1 MNILVLHVVS
11 DMYGSS
17 KVLLQAVTAL
27 KARGHKVC
35 VVVSEKGPLT
45 DALELEGI
53 ETKIIRL
60 GILRRRYLNVLG
72 LVNRAGVLTRAFF
85 ALKKLCKQNQ
95 IDIIYTNT
103 APVIIGGILSKFT
116 GIKNVWH
123 LHEILE
129 PSSFMH
135 RFFGWL
141 INATA
146 QKVIV
151 VSDAVYNNWAG
162 RIDASKMVKVYNGF
176 ETSDI
181 NVDVNVGAN
190 ANDIKP
196 LREKL
201 NLNDNTLLVGMV
213 GRVNL
218 IKGQFYFIQI
228 AAAAKAAGLNC
239 HFVMIGDAYKG
250 YEYLYPQLENQIAE
264 QGLQNSIT
272 NLYYQPNAVS
282 LIQQLDIFVLPS
294 IKPDSFPVVI
304 LEAMAAG
311 KPVIATN
318 QGGAQEQIDD
328 CVTGF
333 LVPINDATIA
343 AQKLGVLVNNP
354 DMRTRMGQAGARK
367 LQEQFSLVTFNKNKR
382 NLVIVLLIKRSY

>member
-17 KVLLQAVTAL
+17 KVLLQAVISL

-45 DALELEGI
+45 DALALEGI

-60 GILRRRYLNVLG
+60 GILRRRYFNVLG
-72 LVNRAGVLTRAFF
+72 LVNRVCVITRAFF

-129 PSSFMH
+129 PASFMH
-135 RFFGWL
+135 RFFGWI

-162 RIDASKMVKVYNGF
+162 RIDANKMVKVNNGF
-176 ETSDI
+176 EVSGVK
-181 NVDVNVGAN
+181 VDVNVGAN
-190 ANDIKP
+190 ANVSVP
-196 LREKL
+196 LREQL
-201 NLNDNTLLVGMV
+201 NLNNNTVLVGMV

-250 YEYLYPQLENQIAE
+250 YEYLYPQLENQITTL
-264 QGLQNSIT
+264 GLQNTIT
-272 NLYYQPNAVS
+272 NLYYQPNAAA

-333 LVPINDATIA
+333 LVPVNDAFIA
-343 AQKLGVLVNNP
+343 AQKLGVLVDNP
-354 DMRTRMGQAGARK
+354 DMRNRMGQAGARK
-367 LQEQFSLVTFNKNKR
+367 LQEQFSLATFNKNIIDQI
-382 NLVIVLLIKRSY
+382 L

>member
-1 MNILVLHVVS
+1 
-11 DMYGSS
+11 MYGSS
-17 KVLLQAVTAL
+17 KVLLQAVIAL
-27 KARGHKVC
+27 KASGHKVC
-35 VVVSEKGPLT
+35 VVVSEKGPLI

-60 GILRRRYLNVLG
+60 GILRRRYLNALG
-72 LVNRAGVLTRAFF
+72 LLNRAGVLTRAFF
-85 ALKKLCKQNQ
+85 ALMKLCKQNQ

-135 RFFGWL
+135 RFFGWM

-176 ETSDI
+176 EASDI
-181 NVDVNVGAN
+181 NVDVGAN
-190 ANDIKP
+190 INTNANNIKP
-196 LREKL
+196 LRAQL
-201 NLNDNTLLVGMV
+201 NLNDNTVLVGMV

-250 YEYLYPQLENQIAE
+250 YEYLYPQLESQIATLGI
-264 QGLQNSIT
+264 QSSIT

-311 KPVIATN
+311 KPIIATN

-328 CVTGF
+328 RVTGF
-333 LVPINDATIA
+333 LVPTNDAIIA

-354 DMRTRMGQAGARK
+354 DMRIQMGQAGAKK
-367 LQEQFSLVTFNKNKR
+367 LQEQFSLATFNKN
-382 NLVIVLLIKRSY
+382 IVDQIV

>member
-1 MNILVLHVVS
+1 
-11 DMYGSS
+11 MYGSS

-27 KARGHKVC
+27 KASGHKVC

-60 GILRRRYLNVLG
+60 GILRRRYLNALG
-72 LVNRAGVLTRAFF
+72 LLNRAGVLTRAFF

-181 NVDVNVGAN
+181 NVDVNVDVNVGAN
-190 ANDIKP
+190 ANNIKP
-196 LREKL
+196 LREQL

-250 YEYLYPQLENQIAE
+250 YEYLYPQLESQITTL
-264 QGLQNSIT
+264 GLQNTIT
-272 NLYYQPNAVS
+272 NLYYQPNAAA
-282 LIQQLDIFVLPS
+282 LIQHLDIFVLPS

-311 KPVIATN
+311 KPIIATN

-328 CVTGF
+328 SVTGF

-354 DMRTRMGQAGARK
+354 DMRTRMGQAGAKK
-367 LQEQFSLVTFNKNKR
+367 LQEQFSLATFNKN
-382 NLVIVLLIKRSY
+382 IVDQIV

>member
-27 KARGHKVC
+27 KASGHKVC

-45 DALELEGI
+45 DALALEGI

-72 LVNRAGVLTRAFF
+72 LLNRIGVLTRAFF

-162 RIDASKMVKVYNGF
+162 RIDASKMIKVYNGF
-176 ETSDI
+176 EASDI

-190 ANDIKP
+190 ASAD
-196 LREKL
+196 LRDQL
-201 NLNDNTLLVGMV
+201 NLNNNTVLVGMV

-250 YEYLYPQLENQIAE
+250 YEYLYPQLESQITTLS
-264 QGLQNSIT
+264 LQNTIT
-272 NLYYQPNAVS
+272 NLYYQPNAAS

-354 DMRTRMGQAGARK
+354 DMRTQMGQAGTKK
-367 LQEQFSLVTFNKNKR
+367 LQEQFSLATFNKN
-382 NLVIVLLIKRSY
+382 IVDQIV

>member
-35 VVVSEKGPLT
+35 VVLSEKGPLT
-45 DALELEGI
+45 EALELEGI

-72 LVNRAGVLTRAFF
+72 LLNRAGVLTRAFF

-103 APVIIGGILSKFT
+103 APVIIGGMLSKFT

-135 RFFGWL
+135 RFFGWM

-151 VSDAVYNNWAG
+151 VSDAVYNNWTG

-176 ETSDI
+176 EASDL
-181 NVDVNVGAN
+181 NASNNALAN
-190 ANDIKP
+190 NIKP
-196 LREKL
+196 LREQL
-201 NLNDNTLLVGMV
+201 NLNNNTVLVGMV

-250 YEYLYPQLENQIAE
+250 YEYLYPQLESQIATL
-264 QGLQNSIT
+264 GLQNSIT
-272 NLYYQPNAVS
+272 NLYYQPNAAA

-311 KPVIATN
+311 KPIIATN

-328 CVTGF
+328 CVSGF
-333 LVPINDATIA
+333 LVPVNDATIA

-354 DMRTRMGQAGARK
+354 DMRTQMGQAGAKK
-367 LQEQFSLVTFNKNKR
+367 LQEQFSLATFNKN
-382 NLVIVLLIKRSY
+382 IVDQIV

>member
-27 KARGHKVC
+27 KASGHKVC

-45 DALELEGI
+45 QALALEGI

-72 LVNRAGVLTRAFF
+72 LLNRAGVLTRAFF

-135 RFFGWL
+135 RFFGWM

-176 ETSDI
+176 EASGVTVEI
-181 NVDVNVGAN
+181 NVGAN
-190 ANDIKP
+190 ANNIKP
-196 LREKL
+196 LREQL

-250 YEYLYPQLENQIAE
+250 YEYLYPQLESQITAL
-264 QGLQNSIT
+264 GLQNSIT

-311 KPVIATN
+311 KPIIATN

-354 DMRTRMGQAGARK
+354 DLRTQMGQAGAKK
-367 LQEQFSLVTFNKNKR
+367 LQEQFSLGTFNKN
-382 NLVIVLLIKRSY
+382 IVDQIV

>member
-17 KVLLQAVTAL
+17 KVLLHAVTAL

-35 VVVSEKGPLT
+35 VVVSENGPLIE
-45 DALELEGI
+45 ALELEGI

-60 GILRRRYLNVLG
+60 GILRRRYFNALG
-72 LVNRAGVLTRAFF
+72 LLNRICVITRAFF
-85 ALKKLCKQNQ
+85 ALKKLCKQNH

-162 RIDASKMVKVYNGF
+162 RIDVSKVVKVYNGF
-176 ETSDI
+176 EPSDI
-181 NVDVNVGAN
+181 NVDLNVAAN
-190 ANDIKP
+190 ANNIKP
-196 LREKL
+196 LRGQL
-201 NLNDNTLLVGMV
+201 NLNNNTVLVGMV

-228 AAAAKAAGLNC
+228 AAAAKVAGLNC

-250 YEYLYPQLENQIAE
+250 YEYLYPQLENQITTL
-264 QGLQNSIT
+264 GLQNSIT

-311 KPVIATN
+311 KPIIATN

-367 LQEQFSLVTFNKNKR
+367 LQEQFSLATFNKN
-382 NLVIVLLIKRSY
+382 IVDQIV

>member
-1 MNILVLHVVS
+1 
-11 DMYGSS
+11 MYGSS

-35 VVVSEKGPLT
+35 VVVSENGPLT
-45 DALELEGI
+45 QALALEGI

-135 RFFGWL
+135 RFFGWI

-176 ETSDI
+176 EASDI

-190 ANDIKP
+190 ASAS
-196 LREKL
+196 LREQL

-228 AAAAKAAGLNC
+228 AAAAKAAGHSC
-239 HFVMIGDAYKG
+239 HFVIIGDAYKG
-250 YEYLYPQLENQIAE
+250 YEYLYPQLESQIAE
-264 QGLQNSIT
+264 LGLQNSIT
-272 NLYYQPNAVS
+272 NLYYQPNAAA

-311 KPVIATN
+311 KPIIATN

-354 DMRTRMGQAGARK
+354 DMCTRMGQAGAKK
-367 LQEQFSLVTFNKNKR
+367 LQEQFSLATFNKN
-382 NLVIVLLIKRSY
+382 IVDQIV

>member
-1 MNILVLHVVS
+1 
-11 DMYGSS
+11 MYGSS

-27 KARGHKVC
+27 KAGGHKVC

-45 DALELEGI
+45 EALELEGI

-72 LVNRAGVLTRAFF
+72 LLNRAGVLTRAFF

-135 RFFGWL
+135 RFFGWI

-162 RIDASKMVKVYNGF
+162 PIDASKMVKVYNGF
-176 ETSDI
+176 EASDI
-181 NVDVNVGAN
+181 NVDVNASVH
-190 ANDIKP
+190 

-201 NLNDNTLLVGMV
+201 NLNNNTVLVGMV

-250 YEYLYPQLENQIAE
+250 YEYLYPQLENQIADL
-264 QGLQNSIT
+264 GLQNTIT
-272 NLYYQPNAVS
+272 NLYFQPNAAA

-311 KPVIATN
+311 KPIIATN
-318 QGGAQEQIDD
+318 MGGAQEQIEDS
-328 CVTGF
+328 VTGF

-354 DMRTRMGQAGARK
+354 DMRTRMGQAGAKK
-367 LQEQFSLVTFNKNKR
+367 LQEQFSLGTFNKN
-382 NLVIVLLIKRSY
+382 IVDQIV

>member
-1 MNILVLHVVS
+1 
-11 DMYGSS
+11 MYGSS

-27 KARGHKVC
+27 KASGHKVC

-45 DALELEGI
+45 EALELEGI

-72 LVNRAGVLTRAFF
+72 LLNRAGVLTRAFF

-162 RIDASKMVKVYNGF
+162 RIDGGKMVKVYNGF
-176 ETSDI
+176 EASDI
-181 NVDVNVGAN
+181 NVDVNVNVGAN
-190 ANDIKP
+190 INTNANNIKP
-196 LREKL
+196 LRAQL
-201 NLNDNTLLVGMV
+201 NLNDNTVLVGMV

-239 HFVMIGDAYKG
+239 HFVIIGDAYKG
-250 YEYLYPQLENQIAE
+250 YEYLYPQLENQITTL
-264 QGLQNSIT
+264 GLQNTIT
-272 NLYYQPNAVS
+272 NLYYQPNAAA

-311 KPVIATN
+311 KPIIATN
-318 QGGAQEQIDD
+318 QGGAQEQIEDS
-328 CVTGF
+328 VTGF

-354 DMRTRMGQAGARK
+354 DMRTQMGQAGARK
-367 LQEQFSLVTFNKNKR
+367 LQEQFSLATFNKN
-382 NLVIVLLIKRSY
+382 IVDQIV

>member
-1 MNILVLHVVS
+1 
-11 DMYGSS
+11 MYGSS

-27 KARGHKVC
+27 KASGHKVC

-45 DALELEGI
+45 DALALEGI

-72 LVNRAGVLTRAFF
+72 LLNRAGVLTAAFF

-162 RIDASKMVKVYNGF
+162 RIDGGKMVKVNNGF
-176 ETSDI
+176 EASGVNIDV
-181 NVDVNVGAN
+181 NVDVDVNVGATANTN
-190 ANDIKP
+190 ANNIKP
-196 LREKL
+196 LLEQL
-201 NLNDNTLLVGMV
+201 NLNDNTVLVGMV

-250 YEYLYPQLENQIAE
+250 YEYLYPQLESQIAE
-264 QGLQNSIT
+264 LGLQNSIT
-272 NLYYQPNAVS
+272 NLYYQPNAAA

-311 KPVIATN
+311 KPIIATN

-328 CVTGF
+328 SVTGF
-333 LVPINDATIA
+333 LVPVNDATIA

-354 DMRTRMGQAGARK
+354 DMRTQMGQVGAKK
-367 LQEQFSLVTFNKNKR
+367 LQEQFSLATFNKK
-382 NLVIVLLIKRSY
+382 IVDQIV

>member
-17 KVLLQAVTAL
+17 KVLLQAVKAL
-27 KARGHKVC
+27 KASGHKVC
-35 VVVSEKGPLT
+35 VVVSEKGPLI
-45 DALELEGI
+45 DALELEGM

-60 GILRRRYLNVLG
+60 GILRRRYLNALG
-72 LVNRAGVLTRAFF
+72 LLNRAGVLTRAFF
-85 ALKKLCKQNQ
+85 ALMKLCKQNQ

-135 RFFGWL
+135 RFFGWM

-176 ETSDI
+176 EASDI
-181 NVDVNVGAN
+181 NVDVGAN
-190 ANDIKP
+190 INTNANNIEP
-196 LREKL
+196 LRAQL
-201 NLNDNTLLVGMV
+201 NLNDNTVLVGMV

-228 AAAAKAAGLNC
+228 AAASKAAGLNC

-264 QGLQNSIT
+264 LGLQNSIT
-272 NLYYQPNAVS
+272 NLYYQPNAAS

-311 KPVIATN
+311 KPIIATN

-354 DMRTRMGQAGARK
+354 DMRTQMGQAGAKK
-367 LQEQFSLVTFNKNKR
+367 LQEQFSLATFNKN
-382 NLVIVLLIKRSY
+382 IVDQIV

>member
-1 MNILVLHVVS
+1 
-11 DMYGSS
+11 MYGSS

-45 DALELEGI
+45 DALALEGI
-53 ETKIIRL
+53 QTKIIRL

-72 LVNRAGVLTRAFF
+72 LVNRAGVLTRALFS
-85 ALKKLCKQNQ
+85 LKKLCKQNQ

-162 RIDASKMVKVYNGF
+162 PIDASKMVKVNNGF

-181 NVDVNVGAN
+181 NVDVNVDVNVNVGAN
-190 ANDIKP
+190 ANNIKP
-196 LREKL
+196 LREQL
-201 NLNDNTLLVGMV
+201 NLNNNTILVGMV

-250 YEYLYPQLENQIAE
+250 YEYLYPQLESQIAE
-264 QGLQNSIT
+264 LGLQNSIT

-282 LIQQLDIFVLPS
+282 LIQQFDIFVLPS

-311 KPVIATN
+311 KPIIATN

-354 DMRTRMGQAGARK
+354 DMRTQMGQAGAKK
-367 LQEQFSLVTFNKNKR
+367 LQEQFSLATFNKN
-382 NLVIVLLIKRSY
+382 IVDQIV

>member
-35 VVVSEKGPLT
+35 VVVSENGPLT
-45 DALELEGI
+45 EALELEGI

-72 LVNRAGVLTRAFF
+72 LLNRVGVLTRAFF

-135 RFFGWL
+135 RFFGWM

-162 RIDASKMVKVYNGF
+162 RIDASKMIKVYNGF
-176 ETSDI
+176 EVSGI
-181 NVDVNVGAN
+181 NVDINVGAN
-190 ANDIKP
+190 ANAT
-196 LREKL
+196 LREQL
-201 NLNDNTLLVGMV
+201 NLNNNTILVGMV

-218 IKGQFYFIQI
+218 IKGQSYFIQI

-250 YEYLYPQLENQIAE
+250 YEYLYPQLESQIAAL
-264 QGLQNSIT
+264 GLQNTIT
-272 NLYYQPNAVS
+272 NLYYQPNAVA

-311 KPVIATN
+311 KPIIATN

-328 CVTGF
+328 YVTGF
-333 LVPINDATIA
+333 LIPINDATIA

-354 DMRTRMGQAGARK
+354 DMRTRMGQAGAKK
-367 LQEQFSLVTFNKNKR
+367 LQEQFSLATFKKN
-382 NLVIVLLIKRSY
+382 IVDQIV

>member
-17 KVLLQAVTAL
+17 KVLLQSVTAL

-45 DALELEGI
+45 DALDLEGI

-72 LVNRAGVLTRAFF
+72 LLNRAGVLTRAFF

-162 RIDASKMVKVYNGF
+162 RIGASKMVKVYNGF
-176 ETSDI
+176 EVSDI
-181 NVDVNVGAN
+181 NVGVNASVN
-190 ANDIKP
+190 
-196 LREKL
+196 LSEKL
-201 NLNDNTLLVGMV
+201 NLNNNTVLVGMV

-250 YEYLYPQLENQIAE
+250 YEYLYPQLENQITAL
-264 QGLQNSIT
+264 GL
-272 NLYYQPNAVS
+272 
-282 LIQQLDIFVLPS
+282 
-294 IKPDSFPVVI
+294 
-304 LEAMAAG
+304 
-311 KPVIATN
+311 
-318 QGGAQEQIDD
+318 
-328 CVTGF
+328 
-333 LVPINDATIA
+333 
-343 AQKLGVLVNNP
+343 
-354 DMRTRMGQAGARK
+354 
-367 LQEQFSLVTFNKNKR
+367 
-382 NLVIVLLIKRSY
+382 

>member
-17 KVLLQAVTAL
+17 KVMLQAVTAL

-72 LVNRAGVLTRAFF
+72 LLNRIGVLTRAFF

-103 APVIIGGILSKFT
+103 APVIIGGMLSKFT
-116 GIKNVWH
+116 GIKNAWH

-151 VSDAVYNNWAG
+151 VSDAVYNNWTG
-162 RIDASKMVKVYNGF
+162 RIEASKMVK
-176 ETSDI
+176 
-181 NVDVNVGAN
+181 
-190 ANDIKP
+190 
-196 LREKL
+196 
-201 NLNDNTLLVGMV
+201 
-213 GRVNL
+213 
-218 IKGQFYFIQI
+218 Q
-228 AAAAKAAGLNC
+228 
-239 HFVMIGDAYKG
+239 
-250 YEYLYPQLENQIAE
+250 
-264 QGLQNSIT
+264 
-272 NLYYQPNAVS
+272 
-282 LIQQLDIFVLPS
+282 
-294 IKPDSFPVVI
+294 
-304 LEAMAAG
+304 
-311 KPVIATN
+311 
-318 QGGAQEQIDD
+318 
-328 CVTGF
+328 
-333 LVPINDATIA
+333 
-343 AQKLGVLVNNP
+343 
-354 DMRTRMGQAGARK
+354 
-367 LQEQFSLVTFNKNKR
+367 
-382 NLVIVLLIKRSY
+382 

>member
-35 VVVSEKGPLT
+35 VVVSENGPLT
-45 DALELEGI
+45 DALALEGI

-72 LVNRAGVLTRAFF
+72 LLNRAGVLTRAFF

-135 RFFGWL
+135 RFFGWI

-190 ANDIKP
+190 ANTNNIKP
-196 LREKL
+196 LREQL
-201 NLNDNTLLVGMV
+201 NLNNNTILVGMV

-218 IKGQFYFIQI
+218 IKGQSYFIQI

-250 YEYLYPQLENQIAE
+250 YEYLYPQLESQIAAL
-264 QGLQNSIT
+264 GLQNTIT
-272 NLYYQPNAVS
+272 NLYYQPNAVA

-311 KPVIATN
+311 KPIIATN

-328 CVTGF
+328 SVTGF

-354 DMRTRMGQAGARK
+354 DMCTQMGQAGTKK
-367 LQEQFSLVTFNKNKR
+367 LEEQFSLATFNKN
-382 NLVIVLLIKRSY
+382 IVDQIV

>member
-17 KVLLQAVTAL
+17 KVLLQAVQAL

-35 VVVSEKGPLT
+35 VVVSENGPLT
-45 DALELEGI
+45 DALALEGI

-60 GILRRRYLNVLG
+60 GILRRRYFNFFG
-72 LVNRAGVLTRAFF
+72 IINRALVLSRAFF

-103 APVIIGGILSKFT
+103 APVIIGGILSKFS

-162 RIDASKMVKVYNGF
+162 PIDASKMVKVYNGF
-176 ETSDI
+176 EASG
-181 NVDVNVGAN
+181 VNDS
-190 ANDIKP
+190 ANDNASAS
-196 LREKL
+196 LRDQL
-201 NLNDNTLLVGMV
+201 NLNDNTVLVGMV

-228 AAAAKAAGLNC
+228 AAAAKVAGLNC

-250 YEYLYPQLENQIAE
+250 YEYLYPQLESQIAE
-264 QGLQNSIT
+264 LGLQNSIT

-311 KPVIATN
+311 KPIIATN

-354 DMRTRMGQAGARK
+354 DMCTRMGQAGAKK
-367 LQEQFSLVTFNKNKR
+367 LQEQFSLATFNKN
-382 NLVIVLLIKRSY
+382 IVDQIV

>member
-35 VVVSEKGPLT
+35 VVVSENGPLT
-45 DALELEGI
+45 EALELEGI

-72 LVNRAGVLTRAFF
+72 LLNRIGVLTRAFF

-162 RIDASKMVKVYNGF
+162 RINKGKMVKVYNGF
-176 ETSDI
+176 EASDI
-181 NVDVNVGAN
+181 NVNVNVGAN
-190 ANDIKP
+190 ASVP
-196 LREKL
+196 LREQL
-201 NLNDNTLLVGMV
+201 NLNNNTVLVGMV

-250 YEYLYPQLENQIAE
+250 YEYLYPQLENQIAAL
-264 QGLQNSIT
+264 GLQNTIT
-272 NLYYQPNAVS
+272 NLYYQPNAVA

-311 KPVIATN
+311 KPIIATN
-318 QGGAQEQIDD
+318 QGGAQEQIEDS
-328 CVTGF
+328 VTGF
-333 LVPINDATIA
+333 LVPVNDATIA

-354 DMRTRMGQAGARK
+354 DMRTRMGQAGAKK
-367 LQEQFSLVTFNKNKR
+367 LQEQFSLATFKKN
-382 NLVIVLLIKRSY
+382 IVDQIV

>member
-27 KARGHKVC
+27 NARGHKVC

-72 LVNRAGVLTRAFF
+72 LVNRAGVLTTAFF

-135 RFFGWL
+135 RFFGWM

-176 ETSDI
+176 EASDI
-181 NVDVNVGAN
+181 NVGVNVGAN
-190 ANDIKP
+190 ASAD
-196 LREKL
+196 LRDQL
-201 NLNDNTLLVGMV
+201 NLNNNTVLVGMV

-250 YEYLYPQLENQIAE
+250 YEYLYPQLENQITTL
-264 QGLQNSIT
+264 GLHNTIT
-272 NLYYQPNAVS
+272 NLYYQPNAAA

-333 LVPINDATIA
+333 LIPINDATIA

-354 DMRTRMGQAGARK
+354 DMRTQMGQAGAKK
-367 LQEQFSLVTFNKNKR
+367 LQEQFSLATFNKN
-382 NLVIVLLIKRSY
+382 IVDQIV

>member
-35 VVVSEKGPLT
+35 VVVSENGPLT
-45 DALELEGI
+45 DALALEGI

-60 GILRRRYLNVLG
+60 GILRRRYLNAQG
-72 LVNRAGVLTRAFF
+72 LLNRAGVLTRAFF

-135 RFFGWL
+135 RFFGWM

-162 RIDASKMVKVYNGF
+162 RIDASKIIKVYNGF
-176 ETSDI
+176 EASDI

-190 ANDIKP
+190 VNTNANNIKP
-196 LREKL
+196 LREQL
-201 NLNDNTLLVGMV
+201 NLGNNTVLVGMV

-239 HFVMIGDAYKG
+239 HFVIIGDAYKG
-250 YEYLYPQLENQIAE
+250 YEYLYPQLESQIAE
-264 QGLQNSIT
+264 LGLQNSIT
-272 NLYYQPNAVS
+272 NLYYQPNAAA

-311 KPVIATN
+311 KPIIATN

-354 DMRTRMGQAGARK
+354 YMRSRMGQAGAKK
-367 LQEQFSLVTFNKNKR
+367 LQEQFSLATFNKN
-382 NLVIVLLIKRSY
+382 IVDQIV

>member
-17 KVLLQAVTAL
+17 KVLLQAVQAL

-35 VVVSEKGPLT
+35 VVVSENGPLT
-45 DALELEGI
+45 DALALEGI

-60 GILRRRYLNVLG
+60 GILRRRYFNFFG
-72 LVNRAGVLTRAFF
+72 IINRALVLSRAFF

-103 APVIIGGILSKFT
+103 APVIIGGILSKFS

-135 RFFGWL
+135 RFFGWI

-162 RIDASKMVKVYNGF
+162 PIDASKMVKVYNGF
-176 ETSDI
+176 EASG
-181 NVDVNVGAN
+181 VNDS
-190 ANDIKP
+190 ANDNASAS
-196 LREKL
+196 LRKQL
-201 NLNDNTLLVGMV
+201 NLNENTVLVGMV

-250 YEYLYPQLENQIAE
+250 YEYLYPQLESQIAAL
-264 QGLQNSIT
+264 GLQNSIT
-272 NLYYQPNAVS
+272 NLYYQPNAS
-282 LIQQLDIFVLPS
+282 ALIQQLDIFVLPS

-304 LEAMAAG
+304 LEAMAAS
-311 KPVIATN
+311 KPIIATN

-333 LVPINDATIA
+333 LVPINNATIA

-354 DMRTRMGQAGARK
+354 DMRTQMGQAGAKK
-367 LQEQFSLVTFNKNKR
+367 LQEQFSLGTFNKN
-382 NLVIVLLIKRSY
+382 IVDQIV

>member
-35 VVVSEKGPLT
+35 VVVSENGPLT
-45 DALELEGI
+45 EALELKGI
-53 ETKIIRL
+53 DTKIIRL
-60 GILRRRYLNVLG
+60 GILRRRYLNALG

-162 RIDASKMVKVYNGF
+162 RIYASKMVKVYNGF
-176 ETSDI
+176 EASDI

-190 ANDIKP
+190 ANAT
-196 LREKL
+196 LRGQL
-201 NLNDNTLLVGMV
+201 NLNNNTVLVGMV

-250 YEYLYPQLENQIAE
+250 YEYLYPQLESQITTL
-264 QGLQNSIT
+264 GLQNSIT

-304 LEAMAAG
+304 LEAMAVG

-328 CVTGF
+328 RVTGF
-333 LVPINDATIA
+333 LVPTNDAIIA

-354 DMRTRMGQAGARK
+354 DMRTQMGQAGTKK
-367 LQEQFSLVTFNKNKR
+367 LQEQFSLATFNKN
-382 NLVIVLLIKRSY
+382 IVDQIV

>member
-45 DALELEGI
+45 EALALEGI

-60 GILRRRYLNVLG
+60 GILRRRYFNALG
-72 LVNRAGVLTRAFF
+72 LLNRAGVLVRAFF

-95 IDIIYTNT
+95 IEIIYTNT

-176 ETSDI
+176 EASDM
-181 NVDVNVGAN
+181 NVNVGAN

-196 LREKL
+196 LREQL
-201 NLNDNTLLVGMV
+201 NLNDNTILVGMV

-250 YEYLYPQLENQIAE
+250 YEYLYPQLESQIDAL
-264 QGLQNSIT
+264 GLQSSIT
-272 NLYYQPNAVS
+272 NLYYQPNAAA

-311 KPVIATN
+311 KPIIATN

-354 DMRTRMGQAGARK
+354 DMRTQMGQAGTKK
-367 LQEQFSLVTFNKNKR
+367 LEEQFSLATFNKN
-382 NLVIVLLIKRSY
+382 IVDQIV

>member
-27 KARGHKVC
+27 KARGHEVC
-35 VVVSEKGPLT
+35 VVVSENGPLT
-45 DALELEGI
+45 QALALEGI

-60 GILRRRYLNVLG
+60 GILRRRYLNALG

-129 PSSFMH
+129 PASFMH

-176 ETSDI
+176 EASDI

-190 ANDIKP
+190 ASAT
-196 LREKL
+196 LREQL
-201 NLNDNTLLVGMV
+201 NLNDNTVLVGMV

-218 IKGQFYFIQI
+218 IKGQFYFIQM

-250 YEYLYPQLENQIAE
+250 YEYLYPQLESQIDAL
-264 QGLQNSIT
+264 GLQSSIT
-272 NLYYQPNAVS
+272 NLYYQPNAAA

-328 CVTGF
+328 CVSGF
-333 LVPINDATIA
+333 LVPVNDATIA

-354 DMRTRMGQAGARK
+354 DMRTRMGQAGAKK
-367 LQEQFSLVTFNKNKR
+367 LQEQFSLATFNKN
-382 NLVIVLLIKRSY
+382 IVDQIV

>member
-1 MNILVLHVVS
+1 
-11 DMYGSS
+11 MYGSS

-35 VVVSEKGPLT
+35 VVVSENGPLT
-45 DALELEGI
+45 QALALEGI

-60 GILRRRYLNVLG
+60 GILRRRYFNALG
-72 LVNRAGVLTRAFF
+72 LLNRAGVLVRAFF

-103 APVIIGGILSKFT
+103 APVIIGGMLSKFT

-135 RFFGWL
+135 RFFGWM

-176 ETSDI
+176 EASGV

-190 ANDIKP
+190 ANNIKP
-196 LREKL
+196 LREQL
-201 NLNDNTLLVGMV
+201 NLNNNTVLVGMV

-250 YEYLYPQLENQIAE
+250 YEYLYPQLENQIDAL
-264 QGLQNSIT
+264 GLQNTIT
-272 NLYYQPNAVS
+272 NLYYQPNAAA

-311 KPVIATN
+311 KPIIATN

-328 CVTGF
+328 CVSGF
-333 LVPINDATIA
+333 LVPVNDATIA

-354 DMRTRMGQAGARK
+354 DMRTRMGQAGAKK
-367 LQEQFSLVTFNKNKR
+367 LQEQFSLATFNKN
-382 NLVIVLLIKRSY
+382 IVDQIV

>member
-17 KVLLQAVTAL
+17 KVMLQAVTAL

-35 VVVSEKGPLT
+35 VVVSENGPLT
-45 DALELEGI
+45 QVLVLEGI

-60 GILRRRYLNVLG
+60 GILRRRYLNFFG
-72 LVNRAGVLTRAFF
+72 IINRALVLSRAFF

-95 IDIIYTNT
+95 IDIVYTNT

-129 PSSFMH
+129 PSSLMH
-135 RFFGWL
+135 RFFGWM

-162 RIDASKMVKVYNGF
+162 PIDASKMVKVYNGF
-176 ETSDI
+176 EASDI
-181 NVDVNVGAN
+181 NVGVNVGAN
-190 ANDIKP
+190 ANNIKP
-196 LREKL
+196 LREQL
-201 NLNDNTLLVGMV
+201 NLNNNTVLVGMV

-250 YEYLYPQLENQIAE
+250 YEYLYPQLESQITTL
-264 QGLQNSIT
+264 GLHNTIT
-272 NLYYQPNAVS
+272 NLYYQPNAAA
-282 LIQQLDIFVLPS
+282 LIQQLDIFILPS

-311 KPVIATN
+311 KPVIATK

-333 LVPINDATIA
+333 LVPVNDATIA

-367 LQEQFSLVTFNKNKR
+367 LQEQFSLATFNKN
-382 NLVIVLLIKRSY
+382 IVDQIV

>member
-1 MNILVLHVVS
+1 
-11 DMYGSS
+11 MYGSS

-27 KARGHKVC
+27 KAHGHKVC

-45 DALELEGI
+45 DSLELEGI

-72 LVNRAGVLTRAFF
+72 LLNRAGVLARAFF
-85 ALKKLCKQNQ
+85 SLKKLCKQNQ

-103 APVIIGGILSKFT
+103 APVIIGGMLSKFT

-135 RFFGWL
+135 RFFGWI

-162 RIDASKMVKVYNGF
+162 RIYASKMVKVYNGF
-176 ETSDI
+176 EASDI

-190 ANDIKP
+190 ASAD
-196 LREKL
+196 LRDQL
-201 NLNDNTLLVGMV
+201 NLNNNTVLVGMV

-218 IKGQFYFIQI
+218 IKGQFYFIHI

-250 YEYLYPQLENQIAE
+250 YEYLYPQLESQIDAL
-264 QGLQNSIT
+264 GLQSSIT
-272 NLYYQPNAVS
+272 NLYYQPNAEA

-318 QGGAQEQIDD
+318 QGGAQEQIDN
-328 CVTGF
+328 CVSGF
-333 LVPINDATIA
+333 LVPVNDATIA

-354 DMRTRMGQAGARK
+354 DMRTQMGQAGAKK
-367 LQEQFSLVTFNKNKR
+367 LQEQFSLATFNKN
-382 NLVIVLLIKRSY
+382 IVDQIV

>member
-35 VVVSEKGPLT
+35 VVVSENGPLT
-45 DALELEGI
+45 DALALEGI

-72 LVNRAGVLTRAFF
+72 LLNRAGVLTRAFF

-135 RFFGWL
+135 RFFGWI

-190 ANDIKP
+190 ANTNNIKP
-196 LREKL
+196 LREQL
-201 NLNDNTLLVGMV
+201 NLNNNTILVGMV

-218 IKGQFYFIQI
+218 IKGQSYFIQI

-264 QGLQNSIT
+264 LGLQNSIT
-272 NLYYQPNAVS
+272 NLYYQPNAAS

-311 KPVIATN
+311 KPIIATN

-354 DMRTRMGQAGARK
+354 DMRTQMGQAGAKK
-367 LQEQFSLVTFNKNKR
+367 LQEQFSLATFNKN
-382 NLVIVLLIKRSY
+382 IVDQIV

>member
-1 MNILVLHVVS
+1 
-11 DMYGSS
+11 MYGSS

-35 VVVSEKGPLT
+35 VVVSENGPLT
-45 DALELEGI
+45 QALALEGI

-60 GILRRRYLNVLG
+60 GILRRRYLNALG
-72 LVNRAGVLTRAFF
+72 LFNRAGVLTRAFF

-162 RIDASKMVKVYNGF
+162 RIDGGKMVKVYNGF
-176 ETSDI
+176 EASDI
-181 NVDVNVGAN
+181 NVDVGAN
-190 ANDIKP
+190 INTNANNIKP
-196 LREKL
+196 LRAQL
-201 NLNDNTLLVGMV
+201 NLNDNTVLVGMV

-250 YEYLYPQLENQIAE
+250 YEYLYPQLENQIAAL
-264 QGLQNSIT
+264 GLQNTIT

-294 IKPDSFPVVI
+294 IKPDSFPLVI

-311 KPVIATN
+311 KPIIATN

-328 CVTGF
+328 RVSGF
-333 LVPINDATIA
+333 LVPVNDATIA

-354 DMRTRMGQAGARK
+354 DMRTQMGQAGTKK
-367 LQEQFSLVTFNKNKR
+367 LQEQFSLATFNKN
-382 NLVIVLLIKRSY
+382 IVDQIV

>member
-35 VVVSEKGPLT
+35 VVVSENGLLT
-45 DALELEGI
+45 EALELEGI

-129 PSSFMH
+129 PSSLMH

-162 RIDASKMVKVYNGF
+162 PIDASKMVKVYNGF
-176 ETSDI
+176 EPSDI
-181 NVDVNVGAN
+181 NVNVTAN
-190 ANDIKP
+190 AT
-196 LREKL
+196 LREQLKI
-201 NLNDNTLLVGMV
+201 NNNTVLVGMV

-239 HFVMIGDAYKG
+239 HFIMIGDAYKG
-250 YEYLYPQLENQIAE
+250 YEYLYPQLESQIAAL
-264 QGLQNSIT
+264 GLQNSIT

-311 KPVIATN
+311 KPVIATK
-318 QGGAQEQIDD
+318 QGGAQEQIED

-333 LVPINDATIA
+333 LVPVNDATIA

-354 DMRTRMGQAGARK
+354 DMRTRMGQVGAKK
-367 LQEQFSLVTFNKNKR
+367 LQEQFSLATFNKN
-382 NLVIVLLIKRSY
+382 IVDQIV

>member
-35 VVVSEKGPLT
+35 VVVSENGPLT
-45 DALELEGI
+45 QALALEGI

-141 INATA
+141 INTTA

-162 RIDASKMVKVYNGF
+162 RINKGKMVKVYNGF
-176 ETSDI
+176 EASDI

-190 ANDIKP
+190 ANNIKP
-196 LREKL
+196 LREQL
-201 NLNDNTLLVGMV
+201 NLNDNIVLVGMV

-228 AAAAKAAGLNC
+228 AAAAKDAGLNC

-250 YEYLYPQLENQIAE
+250 YEYLYPQLESQITTL
-264 QGLQNSIT
+264 GLQNTIT
-272 NLYYQPNAVS
+272 NLYYQPNAAA

-311 KPVIATN
+311 KPIIATN

-367 LQEQFSLVTFNKNKR
+367 LQEQFSLATFNKN
-382 NLVIVLLIKRSY
+382 IVDQIV